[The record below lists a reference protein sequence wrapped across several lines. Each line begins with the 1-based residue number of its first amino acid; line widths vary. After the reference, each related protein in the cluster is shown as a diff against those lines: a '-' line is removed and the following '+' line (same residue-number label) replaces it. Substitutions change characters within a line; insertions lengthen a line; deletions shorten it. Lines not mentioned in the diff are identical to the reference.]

1 MRRQGSNEANETA
14 KIKRYCE
21 ITEHQKSA
29 RADRKNNTQYCQS
42 NKLSIATKNKKAKDN
57 TKMPAHS

>member
-21 ITEHQKSA
+21 NTGHQKSA

-42 NKLSIATKNKKAKDN
+42 NKLSIATKIKTRK
-57 TKMPAHS
+57 TTQMPAHS